1 MMAGGVRCALWSRVR
16 LSVVR
21 GSFAVVLSHRL
32 LLVRLLLQV
41 VGAGVMV
48 LRLMGL
54 LMVRA

>member
-1 MMAGGVRCALWSRVR
+1 MC
-16 LSVVR
+16 
-21 GSFAVVLSHRL
+21 GSLAVVLAHRL
-32 LLVRLLLQV
+32 LLVRLLLQI